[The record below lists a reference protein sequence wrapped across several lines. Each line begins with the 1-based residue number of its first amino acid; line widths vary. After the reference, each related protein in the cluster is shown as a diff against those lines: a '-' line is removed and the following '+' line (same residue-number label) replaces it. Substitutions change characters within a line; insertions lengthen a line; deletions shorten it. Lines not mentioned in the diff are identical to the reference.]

1 MKKQE
6 VIRCCSCG
14 SSDVVNQGNGIGKCN
29 HCGSSIILPKQNE
42 EIIAMLNAAYVYR
55 ENFNYDLAIK
65 SYQFVLEKDSNELSA
80 YEGLLLSEYGIEY
93 VKDSY
98 SNKLIPTCHRAHFK
112 SILEDP
118 YYQTL
123 ITLASDEQK
132 AVIEQKAKEID
143 KLQKAIERQLKNE
156 ESYDVFISYKD
167 KDKNGDKTEDA
178 LIARQIYEE
187 LSNKNYRV
195 FFAEKSLEDRVGSEY
210 EPIIFKALH
219 TSKIFILVGTSKENV
234 EANWVRN
241 EWSRFIDR
249 VKTDKDLPTGCFI
262 PVFKDMSPYDM
273 PKINNT
279 FVQGV
284 DASKLGYLVNIV
296 DGVTKLLKPQK
307 EQKVL
312 QVFDD
317 IDNYAEFER
326 IRKHNKKELKKKAWK
341 DLKTNPHRTKEKWLY
356 IAFMY
361 SPYVLLAVTLGLA
374 LTPVTMFITSINF
387 IFFMIFIA
395 LTVGDTIA
403 VLVIH
408 GRKYPL
414 SALFNVVIPFAT
426 TTAIILY
433 MVLGFMFLPFTLN
446 GSTPTQE
453 NVAST
458 HAIAYDGLLGYEG
471 DDAEGNLYI
480 SINGAYSKN
489 WYKKYIK
496 VVDGERYLVL
506 PKKIGKHKVI
516 GYSRDI
522 FYGLD
527 GKFDY
532 LVYPFEQIEMGSQHF
547 RTKKL
552 SVLTKLKG
560 LYILNDNIATNS
572 APHVS
577 AMVNDISDVN
587 FTIYYDGDYAPG
599 TYAYTPK
606 GSLDYPIPCEKRAFP
621 HHFYK

>member
-14 SSDVVNQGNGIGKCN
+14 SSDVTNQGNGIGKCN

-426 TTAIILY
+426 ISAIILY
-433 MVLGFMFLPFTLN
+433 MVLGFMFLPFSLN

-458 HAIAYDGLLGYEG
+458 HAYAYGGLFGYDGNDNNY
-471 DDAEGNLYI
+471 A
-480 SINGAYSKN
+480 SVHGAYSKN

-506 PKKIGKHKVI
+506 PKKLGKKI
-516 GYSRDI
+516 ITSYSGSI

-532 LVYPFEQIEMGSQHF
+532 IVCPHSSINIGDTHYK
-547 RTKKL
+547 TKKI
-552 SVLTKLKG
+552 STLTKLKG
-560 LYILNDNIATNS
+560 IYLYNEGTNRKETYL
-572 APHVS
+572 AL
-577 AMVNDISDVN
+577 NDISDFN
-587 FTIYYDGDYAPG
+587 FKVYYESGEVPYMYIFD
-599 TYAYTPK
+599 K
-606 GSLDYPIPCEKRAFP
+606 SGSIEYNYQSHLEQRAFP